1 MGFLSK
7 IGIKSFIIMVVDVN
21 EYLFIF
27 LQRQYVVNVLEIL
40 LVGSFIVN
48 LVVEDKD
55 FGINVKLIYKIL
67 FGNNNDWFEIN
78 LEIGLVIL
86 KK

>member
-1 MGFLSK
+1 MGFLLK
-7 IGIKSFIIMVVDVN
+7 IGIKSFIIIVVDVN

>member
-1 MGFLSK
+1 
-7 IGIKSFIIMVVDVN
+7 MVVDVN

>member
-1 MGFLSK
+1 M
-7 IGIKSFIIMVVDVN
+7 
-21 EYLFIF
+21 
-27 LQRQYVVNVLEIL
+27 EIL

>member
-7 IGIKSFIIMVVDVN
+7 IGIKSFIIIVVDVN

>member
-7 IGIKSFIIMVVDVN
+7 IGIKSFIIVVVDVN

>member
-1 MGFLSK
+1 MGFLLK
-7 IGIKSFIIMVVDVN
+7 IGIKSFIIIVVDVN

-48 LVVEDKD
+48 FVVEDKD

>member
-7 IGIKSFIIMVVDVN
+7 IGIKSFIIIVVDVN

-40 LVGSFIVN
+40 SVGSFIVN

>member
-7 IGIKSFIIMVVDVN
+7 IGIKSFIIIVVDVN

-27 LQRQYVVNVLEIL
+27 LQRQYVVNVSEIL

>member
-7 IGIKSFIIMVVDVN
+7 IGIKSFIIIVVDVN

-78 LEIGLVIL
+78 LEIGLVIF

>member
-7 IGIKSFIIMVVDVN
+7 IGIKSFIIIVVDVN

-55 FGINVKLIYKIL
+55 FGINVRLIYKIL

>member
-7 IGIKSFIIMVVDVN
+7 IGIKSFIIIVVDVN

-67 FGNNNDWFEIN
+67 FGNDNDWFEIN

>member
-7 IGIKSFIIMVVDVN
+7 IGIKSFIIIVVDVN

-78 LEIGLVIL
+78 LESGLVIL

>member
-7 IGIKSFIIMVVDVN
+7 IGIKSFIIIVVDVN

-48 LVVEDKD
+48 FVVEDKD